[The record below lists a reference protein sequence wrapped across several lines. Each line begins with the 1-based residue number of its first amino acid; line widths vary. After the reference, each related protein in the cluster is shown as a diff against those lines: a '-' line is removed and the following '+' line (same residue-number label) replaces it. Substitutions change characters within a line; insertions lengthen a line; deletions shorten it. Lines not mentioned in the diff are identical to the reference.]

1 MNVIKLSIDKPI
13 AVISAVIM
21 VLIFG
26 WVSLERIPIQM
37 APDVTRPVINV
48 TTKWPGA
55 APSEIEREIINLQ
68 EDVLKGIDGLERI
81 EGTARSNQGNIEL
94 EFAVGADMSRALLLV
109 ANRLDLISGYP
120 DEVNQPVLSTS
131 GTEDNAIAWFS
142 IMQMPDVVNNNSLS
156 SHGNIIDKFIREKI
170 ERVEGISSL
179 NANGQSDREMRV
191 VFDPVKLAKYSLT
204 VSEVIRII
212 RNANASITGGD
223 VNEGK
228 RRYIVRTQG
237 NLVTPD
243 QVKNIILRSRSVN
256 GSVSRVAVGDIAD
269 VNLVFKERKAI
280 ARRFGEPTMTMSV
293 TREPGSNV
301 IETMKRLKIA
311 VSELANGP
319 LKKLGIVIV
328 QLYDETDYINSAI
341 SLVLQNIIVGGSLAV
356 LILLVFL
363 RSWQA
368 TLVIALS
375 IPVSVIGSFVAMAFL
390 GRSLNVVS
398 LAGIA
403 FAVGMVVDAA
413 IVVLENIFRHHQ
425 DGIGRKKAAY
435 LGTSQVWPAVFVSA
449 LTTVMVFIPILIME
463 LEAGQLF
470 RDIAV
475 AISVSVILSLLVSI
489 TLIPALS
496 NSLLNEDSSKKFY
509 KIFILDN
516 FAKAFTF
523 FWIKFSLL
531 VVKKKY
537 IAISTISCITFLAII
552 FTILFI
558 PKLDYLPTGNR
569 NFVFGFV
576 QTPPGYN
583 LATTNKITE
592 NIENSL
598 KPYWAIKENKNKN
611 EKNGKPTINS
621 FFTVALEGRAFM
633 GASSTDYK
641 RASELIP
648 MMQNPANSE
657 PGTRAYMFQPSLFGR
672 SVGGGR
678 SIDLDISGPDLEVVI
693 ETAKEAFSKV
703 INLFPFREGHRTR
716 PKPGLE
722 LGAPE
727 IRILPDQILLSDN
740 GLSTTDLGLS
750 VDVFNDGLR
759 VAELSLGNER
769 VDLTLAGKDINKKTT
784 QSIASLP
791 VVASNGRI
799 MTVNSL
805 AEVIVTTGP
814 TQIRRV
820 EGERTVT
827 LSITPAQNIPL
838 QKAIEIVKSNV
849 IEPMEKEG
857 LASGVKFNLSG
868 TADKLTK
875 TWNELVIDL
884 ILALIIVYL
893 VMAVLFESFIYPFII
908 LLSVPVAAAGGLAG
922 LSILNIWVQQSLDM
936 LTILGFVIL
945 IGIVVNNAILL
956 VHQTLYNIRKLNLDS
971 ESAIIQA
978 TKNRV
983 RPIFMS
989 TLTSLFGMLP
999 LVLFPGSGSE
1009 LYRGLGSVVVGGLG
1023 LSAILTMALV
1033 PPMLSLTVDLIEK
1046 KV

>member
-1 MNVIKLSIDKPI
+1 MI
-13 AVISAVIM
+13 
-21 VLIFG
+21 LIFG
-26 WVSLERIPIQM
+26 WVSLERIPVQM
-37 APDVTRPVINV
+37 APDVRQPVINV
-48 TTKWPGA
+48 TTTWPGA

-68 EDVLKGIDGLERI
+68 EDALKGVDGLERI
-81 EGTARSNQGNIEL
+81 ESTARSNQGNIEL
-94 EFAVGADMSRALLLV
+94 EFSVGADMSRALLLV
-109 ANRLDLISGYP
+109 SNRLDLISGYP
-120 DEVNQPVLSTS
+120 EEVNQPVLSTS

-142 IMQMPDVVNNNSLS
+142 LMQIPASSKKGNLS
-156 SHGNIIDKFIREKI
+156 SRGNIIDKFIRDKL
-170 ERVEGISSL
+170 ERVDGVSGL
-179 NANGQSDREMRV
+179 HANGQSDREMRV
-191 VFDPVKLAKYSLT
+191 EFDPIKLAKYSLT
-204 VSEVIRII
+204 VSEVIRVI

-223 VNEGK
+223 IVEGK

-237 NLVTPD
+237 NLVTAK
-243 QVKNIILRSRSVN
+243 QISNIILRSRN
-256 GSVSRVAVGDIAD
+256 LAGSVSRVAVGDIAE

-280 ARRFGEPTMTMSV
+280 ARRFGEPAMTMSI

-301 IETMKRLKIA
+301 IETMKRLKEA
-311 VSELANGP
+311 VNELATGP
-319 LKKLGIVIV
+319 LKKLSLSIT

-341 SLVLQNIIVGGSLAV
+341 NLVLQNIFVGGSLAII
-356 LILLVFL
+356 ILLIFL

-413 IVVLENIFRHHQ
+413 IVVLENIFRHFQ
-425 DGIGRKKAAY
+425 DGVDRKRAAY
-435 LGTSQVWPAVFVSA
+435 LGASQVWPAVFVSA

-475 AISVSVILSLLVSI
+475 AISVSVILSLIVSI

-496 NSLLNEDSSKKFY
+496 NNLLNKDSSTKFY
-509 KIFILDN
+509 KIIFLDN
-516 FAKAFTF
+516 FAKIFTA

-531 VVKKKY
+531 VVKNKY
-537 IAISTISCITFLAII
+537 VALATITSITVVAIFFTFL
-552 FTILFI
+552 FM
-558 PKLDYLPTGNR
+558 PKFDYLPTGNR

-592 NIENSL
+592 NIENNLS
-598 KPYWAIKENKNKN
+598 KYWAIKENKNKS
-611 EKNGKPTINS
+611 EINGKPTMNS
-621 FFTVALEGRAFM
+621 FFIVALQGRAFM
-633 GASSTDYK
+633 GASSYDYK
-641 RASELIP
+641 RATELIP
-648 MMQNPANSE
+648 MLQSPVNSE

-678 SIDLDISGPDLEVVI
+678 SIDLDISGPNLEI
-693 ETAKEAFSKV
+693 IFETAREAFSRITSV
-703 INLFPFREGHRTR
+703 FPFSEGHRTR
-716 PKPGLE
+716 PIPGLE

-727 IRILPDQILLSDN
+727 IRVLPDPILLSDN
-740 GLSTTDLGLS
+740 GLSATDLALS
-750 VDVFNDGLR
+750 VDVFNDGVR
-759 VAELSLGNER
+759 VAEISLGNER
-769 VDLTLAGKDINKKTT
+769 IDLTLAGKDANKQTT

-791 VVASNGRI
+791 VVTKDGRI
-799 MTVNSL
+799 MNVGSL
-805 AEVIVTTGP
+805 AKVIVTSGP

-820 EGERTVT
+820 ETERTVT
-827 LSITPAQNIPL
+827 LSLTPAQKIPL
-838 QKAIEIVKSNV
+838 QKAIDIVNSKV
-849 IEPMEKEG
+849 IQPMESEG
-857 LASGVKFNLSG
+857 LPSGVKFNLSG

-875 TWNELVIDL
+875 TWNELAIDI

-893 VMAVLFESFIYPFII
+893 VMAVLFESFVYPFII

-936 LTILGFVIL
+936 LTMLGFVIL

-989 TLTSLFGMLP
+989 TLL
-999 LVLFPGSGSE
+999 
-1009 LYRGLGSVVVGGLG
+1009 
-1023 LSAILTMALV
+1023 
-1033 PPMLSLTVDLIEK
+1033 
-1046 KV
+1046 